1 MSLLRPVVYGLYG
14 FDRFTGLLVVL
25 ARDIRSALEWPL
37 AGTIDPKSVS
47 KTMNIRRSIIFAYVM
62 CVTFLVAHIINGVIA
77 EALSVPVGLVRPSP
91 ASDREA
97 ELRASVPAMVEHI
110 RTSGLFPLP
119 PDPIGIGMSTAGP
132 GGPGAPPS
140 RAPLNLASKLKLL
153 GVVIGDHNGVSAI
166 VEELSSKRQLFFRL
180 HDQIPDVGE
189 ISEIRRD
196 GMVVRQ
202 GDQQELL
209 ELAASQ
215 IEKPPSAPVT
225 AGSAVAP
232 VPGSPVRT
240 VLDRRYVE
248 QSMGDLPKLLSQ
260 ARAVPYMVNGA
271 MNGFR
276 LDFIAPSSFYE
287 KIGLKYGDVLQQ
299 VNGVDVRDP
308 GTMLTL
314 FQQLRNE
321 KTVKLDVL
329 RNNQR
334 TAMTFDIR

>member
-1 MSLLRPVVYGLYG
+1 M
-14 FDRFTGLLVVL
+14 
-25 ARDIRSALEWPL
+25 
-37 AGTIDPKSVS
+37 
-47 KTMNIRRSIIFAYVM
+47 TMRRGIIFAYVM
-62 CVTFLVAHIINGVIA
+62 CGTFLVAHIINAVIA
-77 EALSVPVGLVRPSP
+77 EALSVPVGPVRPSP
-91 ASDREA
+91 ASERQA
-97 ELRASVPAMVEHI
+97 EVRASVPSMVEHI

-119 PDPIGIGMSTAGP
+119 PDPPGMSTAAGST
-132 GGPGAPPS
+132 APAS
-140 RAPLNLASKLKLL
+140 RAPLNLVSKIKLL
-153 GVVIGDHNGVSAI
+153 GVVIGDHGGISAI

-180 HDQIPDVGE
+180 HDHIPDVGE
-189 ISEIRRD
+189 ISEIRRE

-202 GDQQELL
+202 GDQQEFL

-215 IEKPPSAPVT
+215 IEKLPSAQVT
-225 AGSAVAP
+225 AGSVVVP

-240 VLDRRYVE
+240 VLDRRDVE
-248 QSMGDLPKLLSQ
+248 QAMGDLPKLLSQ
-260 ARAVPYMVNGA
+260 ARAVPYVVNGA

-276 LDFIAPSSFYE
+276 LDSVSPSSFYE
-287 KIGLKYGDVLQQ
+287 KIGLKQGDVLQQ
-299 VNGVDVRDP
+299 VNGVDIRDP

>member
-1 MSLLRPVVYGLYG
+1 
-14 FDRFTGLLVVL
+14 
-25 ARDIRSALEWPL
+25 
-37 AGTIDPKSVS
+37 
-47 KTMNIRRSIIFAYVM
+47 MNIRRGIILAYIM
-62 CVTFLVAHIINGVIA
+62 CGAFLVAHIINAVIA
-77 EALSVPVGLVRPSP
+77 EALSVPVGLATLSP
-91 ASDREA
+91 GSDRA
-97 ELRASVPAMVEHI
+97 ADVSATLPVLVERI

-119 PDPIGIGMSTAGP
+119 PDPFGMGPAGSSP
-132 GGPGAPPS
+132 TPS

-153 GVVIGDHNGVSAI
+153 GVVIGDHEGVSAI

-180 HDQIPDVGE
+180 HDEIPDAGE

-196 GMVVRQ
+196 GIVVRQ

-209 ELAASQ
+209 ELVTSQ

-225 AGSAVAP
+225 VVPAGAP

-240 VLDRRYVE
+240 VLDRRDVE
-248 QSMGDLPKLLSQ
+248 QAMGDIPKLLSQ
-260 ARAVPYMVNGA
+260 ARAVPYLVNGA

-276 LDFIAPSSFYE
+276 LDFIAPASFYE

-299 VNGVDVRDP
+299 VNGVDIRDP

>member
-1 MSLLRPVVYGLYG
+1 M
-14 FDRFTGLLVVL
+14 T
-25 ARDIRSALEWPL
+25 
-37 AGTIDPKSVS
+37 
-47 KTMNIRRSIIFAYVM
+47 IRRGIIFVFVV
-62 CVTFLVAHIINGVIA
+62 CGTFLVAHIINAVLA
-77 EALSVPVGLVRPSP
+77 EALSVPAGFGRPSP
-91 ASDREA
+91 HADRA
-97 ELRASVPAMVEHI
+97 ADGGAPLPVLVERI
-110 RTSGLFPLP
+110 RTGGLFPLP
-119 PDPIGIGMSTAGP
+119 PDPLGVGIP
-132 GGPGAPPS
+132 GSSMEPA

-153 GVVIGDHNGVSAI
+153 GVVVGDHEGVSAI

-180 HDQIPDVGE
+180 HDHIPDVGE

-196 GMVVRQ
+196 GIVVRQ

-215 IEKPPSAPVT
+215 VEKPPSPPVQ
-225 AGSAVAP
+225 AAAAAVP
-232 VPGSPVRT
+232 VPGAPVRT
-240 VLDRRYVE
+240 MLDRREVE
-248 QSMGDLPKLLSQ
+248 QAMDDLPKLLSQ
-260 ARAVPYMVNGA
+260 ARAVPNLVNGT

-299 VNGVDVRDP
+299 VNGVEIRDP
-308 GTMLTL
+308 GTMLSL

>member
-1 MSLLRPVVYGLYG
+1 
-14 FDRFTGLLVVL
+14 
-25 ARDIRSALEWPL
+25 
-37 AGTIDPKSVS
+37 
-47 KTMNIRRSIIFAYVM
+47 MNMRRGIIFVYVV
-62 CVTFLVAHIINGVIA
+62 CGTFLVAHIINAVIA
-77 EALSVPVGLVRPSP
+77 EALSVPAGLVQPSS
-91 ASDREA
+91 ASNREA
-97 ELRASVPAMVEHI
+97 DGRATLPVLVERI

-119 PDPIGIGMSTAGP
+119 ADPLGIGIAGS
-132 GGPGAPPS
+132 GAAPA

-153 GVVIGDHNGVSAI
+153 GVVIGDREGVSAI

-180 HDQIPDVGE
+180 HDHIPDVGE

-215 IEKPPSAPVT
+215 TEIPPTAPV
-225 AGSAVAP
+225 SAKLAAAP
-232 VPGSPVRT
+232 TPGKPVHT
-240 VLDRRYVE
+240 VLDRREIE
-248 QSMGDLPKLLSQ
+248 QAMGDLPKLLSQ
-260 ARAVPYMVNGA
+260 ARAVPYLVNGA

-276 LDFIAPSSFYE
+276 LDFIEPASFYE

-299 VNGVDVRDP
+299 VNGVDIRDP
-308 GTMLTL
+308 GTMLSL

-321 KTVKLDVL
+321 RSVKLDVL

>member
-1 MSLLRPVVYGLYG
+1 M
-14 FDRFTGLLVVL
+14 
-25 ARDIRSALEWPL
+25 
-37 AGTIDPKSVS
+37 
-47 KTMNIRRSIIFAYVM
+47 FAFVM
-62 CVTFLVAHIINGVIA
+62 CATFLVAHIINAMIA
-77 EALSVPVGLVRPSP
+77 EALSVPAGLVRPSS

-97 ELRASVPAMVEHI
+97 EVRASVPVMVERI

-119 PDPIGIGMSTAGP
+119 PDPLGISTAGP
-132 GGPGAPPS
+132 GAAPA
-140 RAPLNLASKLKLL
+140 RAPLNLSAKLTLL
-153 GVVIGDHNGVSAI
+153 GVVIGDQGGVSVI

-202 GDQQELL
+202 GDQQEFLG
-209 ELAASQ
+209 LAASL
-215 IEKPPSAPVT
+215 IEKPPSAPVRV
-225 AGSAVAP
+225 GEAVAP

-240 VLDRRYVE
+240 VLDRREVE
-248 QSMGDLPKLLSQ
+248 QAMGDLPKLLSQ
-260 ARAVPYMVNGA
+260 ARAVPYVINGA

-299 VNGVDVRDP
+299 VNGVDIRDP

>member
-1 MSLLRPVVYGLYG
+1 
-14 FDRFTGLLVVL
+14 
-25 ARDIRSALEWPL
+25 
-37 AGTIDPKSVS
+37 
-47 KTMNIRRSIIFAYVM
+47 MNIRRGIILAYVM
-62 CVTFLVAHIINGVIA
+62 CGAFLVAHIINAVIA
-77 EALSVPVGLVRPSP
+77 EALSVPAGLVRPLP
-91 ASDREA
+91 GSDREA
-97 ELRASVPAMVEHI
+97 DVSASLPVLVERI

-119 PDPIGIGMSTAGP
+119 SVPLGMGGMGTAGSVT
-132 GGPGAPPS
+132 PPP
-140 RAPLNLASKLKLL
+140 RVPLNLASKLKLL
-153 GVVIGDHNGVSAI
+153 GVVIGDHEGVSAI

-180 HDQIPDVGE
+180 HDEIPEVGE

-196 GMVVRQ
+196 GIVVRQ

-209 ELAASQ
+209 ELATSQ

-225 AGSAVAP
+225 VVPAVGPA
-232 VPGSPVRT
+232 PGSPVRT
-240 VLDRRYVE
+240 VLDRRDVE
-248 QSMGDLPKLLSQ
+248 QAMGDIPKLLSQ
-260 ARAVPYMVNGA
+260 ARAVPYLVNGA

-276 LDFIAPSSFYE
+276 LDFIAPASFYE

-299 VNGVDVRDP
+299 VNGVDIRDP

>member
-1 MSLLRPVVYGLYG
+1 MYVN
-14 FDRFTGLLVVL
+14 
-25 ARDIRSALEWPL
+25 
-37 AGTIDPKSVS
+37 GTIDPTAVLKS
-47 KTMNIRRSIIFAYVM
+47 MNMRRGIIFAYVV
-62 CVTFLVAHIINGVIA
+62 CGTFLVAHIVNAVIA
-77 EALSVPVGLVRPSP
+77 EALSVPGGLLRPSP
-91 ASDREA
+91 ISDREA
-97 ELRASVPAMVEHI
+97 EVRTSVPAMVEHI

-119 PDPIGIGMSTAGP
+119 SDPVGLSTAAGS
-132 GGPGAPPS
+132 GAPPS

-153 GVVIGDHNGVSAI
+153 GVVIGDQGGISAI

-202 GDQQELL
+202 GDQQEFL

-215 IEKPPSAPVT
+215 IEKPLAVSVT
-225 AGSAVAP
+225 AGSAVASA
-232 VPGSPVRT
+232 PGSPMRT
-240 VLDRRYVE
+240 VLDRRDVE
-248 QSMGDLPKLLSQ
+248 QAIGDLPKLLSQ
-260 ARAVPYMVNGA
+260 ARAVPYLVNGA

-276 LDFIAPSSFYE
+276 LDYVAPSSFYE

-299 VNGVDVRDP
+299 VNGVNIRDP

>member
-1 MSLLRPVVYGLYG
+1 
-14 FDRFTGLLVVL
+14 
-25 ARDIRSALEWPL
+25 
-37 AGTIDPKSVS
+37 
-47 KTMNIRRSIIFAYVM
+47 
-62 CVTFLVAHIINGVIA
+62 
-77 EALSVPVGLVRPSP
+77 
-91 ASDREA
+91 
-97 ELRASVPAMVEHI
+97 
-110 RTSGLFPLP
+110 
-119 PDPIGIGMSTAGP
+119 MSTAGP

-225 AGSAVAP
+225 AGSAVPP

>member
-1 MSLLRPVVYGLYG
+1 M
-14 FDRFTGLLVVL
+14 
-25 ARDIRSALEWPL
+25 
-37 AGTIDPKSVS
+37 
-47 KTMNIRRSIIFAYVM
+47 
-62 CVTFLVAHIINGVIA
+62 
-77 EALSVPVGLVRPSP
+77 
-91 ASDREA
+91 
-97 ELRASVPAMVEHI
+97 PAMIEHI

-119 PDPIGIGMSTAGP
+119 PDPLGMSTAGAV
-132 GGPGAPPS
+132 APPS

-153 GVVIGDHNGVSAI
+153 GVVIGDHDGVSAI

-196 GMVVRQ
+196 GIVVRQ

-225 AGSAVAP
+225 AASAAAP

-299 VNGVDVRDP
+299 VNGVDIRDP

>member
-1 MSLLRPVVYGLYG
+1 
-14 FDRFTGLLVVL
+14 
-25 ARDIRSALEWPL
+25 
-37 AGTIDPKSVS
+37 
-47 KTMNIRRSIIFAYVM
+47 MNIRRGIIFAYIM
-62 CVTFLVAHIINGVIA
+62 CGTFLVAHMVNAVIA
-77 EALSVPVGLVRPSP
+77 EALSVPGRLVRPSP
-91 ASDREA
+91 GSDRETDVNA
-97 ELRASVPAMVEHI
+97 TLPVLVERI

-119 PDPIGIGMSTAGP
+119 LVPLGMSTAGS
-132 GGPGAPPS
+132 GAPPS
-140 RAPLNLASKLKLL
+140 RAPLNLTSKLKLL
-153 GVVIGDHNGVSAI
+153 GVVIGDHEGVSAI

-189 ISEIRRD
+189 ITEIRRD

-215 IEKPPSAPVT
+215 VEKPPSAPVT
-225 AGSAVAP
+225 AGLAVVP

-240 VLDRRYVE
+240 VLDRRDVE
-248 QSMGDLPKLLSQ
+248 QAMGDLPKLLSQ
-260 ARAVPYMVNGA
+260 ARAVPYLVNGA

-299 VNGVDVRDP
+299 VNGVDIRDP

-334 TAMTFDIR
+334 TAMMFDIR

>member
-1 MSLLRPVVYGLYG
+1 
-14 FDRFTGLLVVL
+14 
-25 ARDIRSALEWPL
+25 
-37 AGTIDPKSVS
+37 
-47 KTMNIRRSIIFAYVM
+47 
-62 CVTFLVAHIINGVIA
+62 
-77 EALSVPVGLVRPSP
+77 
-91 ASDREA
+91 
-97 ELRASVPAMVEHI
+97 
-110 RTSGLFPLP
+110 
-119 PDPIGIGMSTAGP
+119 MSTAGS
-132 GGPGAPPS
+132 GAAPS
-140 RAPLNLASKLKLL
+140 RAPLNLALKLKLL
-153 GVVIGDHNGVSAI
+153 GVVIGDHEGVSAI

-180 HDQIPDVGE
+180 HDQIPDAGE

-215 IEKPPSAPVT
+215 IEKPLSTPVT
-225 AGSAVAP
+225 AGSAVVP
-232 VPGSPVRT
+232 VPGSPGRT
-240 VLDRRYVE
+240 VLDRREVE
-248 QSMGDLPKLLSQ
+248 QAMGDLPKLLSQ
-260 ARAVPYMVNGA
+260 ARAVPYLVNGA

-299 VNGVDVRDP
+299 VNGVDIRDP

>member
-1 MSLLRPVVYGLYG
+1 
-14 FDRFTGLLVVL
+14 
-25 ARDIRSALEWPL
+25 
-37 AGTIDPKSVS
+37 
-47 KTMNIRRSIIFAYVM
+47 MNMRRGIIFAYVM
-62 CVTFLVAHIINGVIA
+62 CATFLVAHIINAVIA
-77 EALSVPVGLVRPSP
+77 EALSVPAGLVRPSP
-91 ASDREA
+91 GSDREA
-97 ELRASVPAMVEHI
+97 KVSATLPVLVERI

-119 PDPIGIGMSTAGP
+119 PDPLGISTAES
-132 GGPGAPPS
+132 GAPPS

-153 GVVIGDHNGVSAI
+153 GVVIGDYEGVSAI

-196 GMVVRQ
+196 GMVVRL

-209 ELAASQ
+209 ELSTSQ

-225 AGSAVAP
+225 AGPAVVP
-232 VPGSPVRT
+232 VPGNPVRT
-240 VLDRRYVE
+240 VLDRRDVE
-248 QSMGDLPKLLSQ
+248 QAMGDLPKLLSQ
-260 ARAVPYMVNGA
+260 ARAVPYVINGA

-276 LDFIAPSSFYE
+276 LYFIAPSSFYE
-287 KIGLKYGDVLQQ
+287 KIGLKYGDVPQQ
-299 VNGVDVRDP
+299 VNGVDIRDP

-334 TAMTFDIR
+334 TAMLFDIR

>member
-1 MSLLRPVVYGLYG
+1 M
-14 FDRFTGLLVVL
+14 
-25 ARDIRSALEWPL
+25 
-37 AGTIDPKSVS
+37 IDSKSIS
-47 KTMNIRRSIIFAYVM
+47 KTMNIRRGIIFGYVI
-62 CVTFLVAHIINGVIA
+62 CGTFLVAHIINTVIA
-77 EALSVPVGLVRPSP
+77 EALSVPGELVRPLPGSNQEADVS
-91 ASDREA
+91 AS
-97 ELRASVPAMVEHI
+97 LPVLVERI

-119 PDPIGIGMSTAGP
+119 PDPLGMSP
-132 GGPGAPPS
+132 GGASAPPS

-153 GVVIGDHNGVSAI
+153 GVVIGDQEGVSAI

-196 GMVVRQ
+196 GIVVRQ

-209 ELAASQ
+209 ELATSQ
-215 IEKPPSAPVT
+215 IEKPPSTPVT
-225 AGSAVAP
+225 AGSTIAP

-240 VLDRRYVE
+240 VLDRRDVE
-248 QSMGDLPKLLSQ
+248 QAMGDLPKLLSQ
-260 ARAVPYMVNGA
+260 ARAVPYLVNGA

-299 VNGVDVRDP
+299 VNGVDIRDP

>member
-1 MSLLRPVVYGLYG
+1 M
-14 FDRFTGLLVVL
+14 T
-25 ARDIRSALEWPL
+25 
-37 AGTIDPKSVS
+37 
-47 KTMNIRRSIIFAYVM
+47 IRRSIIFAYVL
-62 CVTFLVAHIINGVIA
+62 CGTFLIAHIINAVIA
-77 EALSVPVGLVRPSP
+77 EALSVPVEVGQPSP
-91 ASDREA
+91 GSDREA
-97 ELRASVPAMVEHI
+97 EVMASVPAMVEHI
-110 RTSGLFPLP
+110 RKSGLFPLP
-119 PDPIGIGMSTAGP
+119 PDPLGMSTAGS
-132 GGPGAPPS
+132 AMPPP

-153 GVVIGDHNGVSAI
+153 GVVIGTHEGVSAI

-180 HDQIPDVGE
+180 HDHIPDIGE
-189 ISEIRRD
+189 ITEIRRD

-215 IEKPPSAPVT
+215 IEQPPSAPT
-225 AGSAVAP
+225 PARSAATP
-232 VPGSPVRT
+232 PPGNPLRT
-240 VLDRRYVE
+240 VLDRRDVD
-248 QSMGDLPKLLSQ
+248 QALGDLPKLLSQ
-260 ARAVPYMVNGA
+260 ARAVPYVINGA

-299 VNGVDVRDP
+299 VNGVEIRDP

-321 KTVKLDVL
+321 RAVKLDIL

-334 TAMTFDIR
+334 TTMNFDIR

>member
-1 MSLLRPVVYGLYG
+1 
-14 FDRFTGLLVVL
+14 
-25 ARDIRSALEWPL
+25 
-37 AGTIDPKSVS
+37 
-47 KTMNIRRSIIFAYVM
+47 MNIRRGIIFTYIICA
-62 CVTFLVAHIINGVIA
+62 TFLVAHIINAVIA
-77 EALSVPVGLVRPSP
+77 EALSVPTGQVRPLP
-91 ASDREA
+91 ASVQDA
-97 ELRASVPAMVEHI
+97 EITGSLPAVVEQI
-110 RTSGLFPLP
+110 RTSGLFPIP
-119 PDPIGIGMSTAGP
+119 SDPLAMSTAGSN
-132 GGPGAPPS
+132 APPS
-140 RAPLNLASKLKLL
+140 RAPLNLASKLALL
-153 GVVIGDHNGVSAI
+153 GVVIGDHGGVSAI

-196 GMVVRQ
+196 GIVVRQ

-215 IEKPPSAPVT
+215 IEKPLSAPVT
-225 AGSAVAP
+225 AVPAVAP
-232 VPGSPVRT
+232 VSGSPVRT
-240 VLDRRYVE
+240 VLDRRDVE
-248 QSMGDLPKLLSQ
+248 QAMGDLPKLLSQ
-260 ARAVPYMVNGA
+260 ARAVPYLVNGT

-299 VNGVDVRDP
+299 VNGVVIRDP